1 MTSDRIDELIALA
14 TLGELSDAEWVEL
27 DQAAASDPVVASE
40 LAEALSAAA
49 ALQHSQAEEPPPLLR
64 SSVLAAIAVTPQDAA
79 TPEEPASIPVTAS
92 DAPVV
97 AASPTPAV
105 SLDGERR
112 RRRFSPVALAAA
124 AAVALFVAGGV
135 VLVAIDDRG
144 ADPIA
149 AVIEAPDATSREL
162 DGEIQNLTVVYS
174 PSEGALVVEGDGVP
188 VLDDTATYQLWLVSD
203 DGATSVGIFRP
214 DDDGKVA
221 ERFADTDPTGFVLGV
236 TQEPAGGSESP
247 TLPILASA

>member
-27 DQAAASDPVVASE
+27 DEAAERDPVLAGE
-40 LAEALSAAA
+40 LAEALAAAA
-49 ALQHSQAEEPPPLLR
+49 ALQHEHAEEPPAGLR
-64 SSVLAAIAVTPQDAA
+64 GSVLAAIASTAQDAA
-79 TPEEPASIPVTAS
+79 IEQASAPISAPDTPS
-92 DAPVV
+92 AP
-97 AASPTPAV
+97 PPAV
-105 SLDGERR
+105 SLEAERR
-112 RRRFSPVALAAA
+112 RRRFAPVALAAA

-135 VLVAIDDRG
+135 VLVAIDGGG

-149 AVIEAPDATSREL
+149 AVVEAPDATSRQL
-162 DGEIQNLTVVYS
+162 DGEIQSLTVVYS
-174 PSEGALVVEGDGVP
+174 PSEGALVVEGEGVP
-188 VLDDTATYQLWLVSD
+188 VLDETATYQLWLVSD

-214 DDDGKVA
+214 DDVGTVA
-221 ERFADTDPTGFVLGV
+221 ERFADADPTGFVLGV